1 MASLSLIFND
11 QQLNQATRYKFWVTI
26 CVFLSQENS
35 HFSTSIVSEV
45 LTPVGEGDEHKQA
58 D

>member
-26 CVFLSQENS
+26 CVFLSEIQP
-35 HFSTSIVSEV
+35 FSTSIVSEV

-58 D
+58 E